1 MAEGYICECYLFP
14 GFWSFNSILKEA
26 IIRNCSWEE
35 VFPPFKIRKG
45 EYSEGKIMEKQVMKT
60 TNKASLKYHQKKCE
74 NCLRKIFSSI
84 CMKRKLVG
92 NLKIFW
98 QNRRE
103 KVSTETA
110 FFGRAIT
117 YNREIARS
125 EGEQN
130 VFLLAHKFCP
140 ARISLEISSYR
151 KMVWEK
157 WIAGRLVKIVSFHWS
172 MQ

>member
-1 MAEGYICECYLFP
+1 MDEGYICECYLFP

-26 IIRNCSWEE
+26 IIRNSSWEE
-35 VFPPFKIRKG
+35 VCPPFKIRKG
-45 EYSEGKIMEKQVMKT
+45 EYSGGKIMERQIMKT
-60 TNKASLKYHQKKCE
+60 ANKASLKYHQKKCE
-74 NCLRKIFSSI
+74 NCLSKIFSSV

-98 QNRRE
+98 QNRQE

-110 FFGRAIT
+110 LLEELSHTIGKYLEVRGKAMF
-117 YNREIARS
+117 
-125 EGEQN
+125 
-130 VFLLAHKFCP
+130 FLLAHKFCP

-157 WIAGRLVKIVSFHWS
+157 WITGRLVKIASFHWS